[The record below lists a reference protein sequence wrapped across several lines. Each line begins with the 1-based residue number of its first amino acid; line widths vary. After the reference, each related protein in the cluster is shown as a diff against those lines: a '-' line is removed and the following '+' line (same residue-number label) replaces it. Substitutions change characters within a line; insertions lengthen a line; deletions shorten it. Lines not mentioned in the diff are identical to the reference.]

1 MSVLTVDNLSTIHW
15 AYYMHF
21 VVQKETDFVLSILCF
36 SIE

>member
-1 MSVLTVDNLSTIHW
+1 MSVLTIDNLSTFHC
-15 AYYMHF
+15 AHYMHF